1 MRMQTQFKVLGM
13 KSSKGSMD
21 NGQQFDSTKVYVE
34 TSLDDSKGTAK
45 GYAVAE
51 YTLGTSEEFA
61 KYKHLPFPFN
71 ATAEV
76 EMVTNGKSQKM
87 VVHSLTPVEVSK
99 GAAPARAPG
108 AA

>member
-13 KSSKGSMD
+13 KSSKGTMD
-21 NGQQFDSTKVYVE
+21 GGQAFDSTKVYVE

-45 GYAVAE
+45 GFAVAE

-61 KYKHLPFPFN
+61 KYKHLTFPFN

-76 EMVTNGKSQKM
+76 EMVTNGKTQKM
-87 VVHSLTPVEVSK
+87 VVHSLMPSEMSK
-99 GAAPARAPG
+99 GAAPARAAGG
-108 AA
+108 A